1 MVSLGIFCYQIN
13 VALDN
18 LMSKATVDSTEYIP
32 ISDLNSPPIIT
43 FCPKQAENR
52 ILLFKWGYFGSM
64 SKSTCAPGLRY
75 QTCCWC
81 WDFDS

>member
-52 ILLFKWGYFGSM
+52 ILLFKWGYFGSI
-64 SKSTCAPGLRY
+64 SNFLTGNYKVRNNCNEKL
-75 QTCCWC
+75 
-81 WDFDS
+81 FDIS